1 MRCKIFSSF
10 FGVFLLC
17 VAAIAGQNGSS
28 QKAKDL
34 PIDEVIRRFASAE
47 SENKLARNNYAFTQD
62 FDITTIGEA
71 GSITGRHHKMSDIV
85 LDDRGNRIEKITFF
99 PPPTLRDMSLTRE
112 DEFDLANVQPF
123 GLTTEDLPK
132 YQIDYIGKE
141 KVDELNTYV
150 FDVKPKRLVKGQR
163 YLQGR
168 IWVDDI
174 DLQIVKIK
182 GQAVPDDD
190 RNKYPHFES
199 YRENI
204 DEKYWFPTYVYA
216 DDVLDF
222 KNNPVHMRMVVKF
235 TNYKKFTTGIK
246 VADEPVE
253 MATGEDAKHPGKD
266 KNTDTETKKT
276 DTQPKKNEPL
286 PKKPPLN

>member
-1 MRCKIFSSF
+1 MRIKIFTVISGMLLVCIASF
-10 FGVFLLC
+10 G
-17 VAAIAGQNGSS
+17 GQNASS
-28 QKAKDL
+28 LKAKDL
-34 PIDEVIRRFASAE
+34 PIDEVIRRFAAAE
-47 SENKLARNNYAFTQD
+47 TENKEARKNYAFTQD

-71 GSITGRHHKMSDIV
+71 GSVTGRHHKMSDIV
-85 LDDRGNRIEKITFF
+85 LDDRGNRVEKITYF

-112 DEFDLANVQPF
+112 DECDLANVQPF
-123 GLTTEDLPK
+123 GLTTDVLPK

-150 FDVKPKRLVKGQR
+150 FDVKPKRLVKGER

-168 IWVDDI
+168 IWVDDV

-182 GQAVPDDD
+182 GKAVPDDD
-190 RNKYPHFES
+190 RNKYPNFET

-235 TNYKKFTTGIK
+235 TNYKKFTTGIR
-246 VADEPVE
+246 VADEP
-253 MATGEDAKHPGKD
+253 GEVAKPDDVKKSDAD
-266 KNTDTETKKT
+266 I
-276 DTQPKKNEPL
+276 KKNDAQSKKPE
-286 PKKPPLN
+286 PKKPPMN